1 MKRIVEINPDGRGK
15 NYYEVFDQSQAN
27 PQNMSGWIVTLSKS
41 EMESYIKCCGPHSII
56 PYVEGWKETYRM
68 MSKKEG
74 KSSDDAEREIC
85 NIQDMSK
92 DDAVA
97 YLVNELAGRI
107 L

>member
-1 MKRIVEINPDGRGK
+1 MKRIVEINPDGRGE
-15 NYYEVFDQSQAN
+15 NYYEVFDLSQAN
-27 PQNMSGWIVTLSKS
+27 PQNMSGWIATLSKS

-74 KSSDDAEREIC
+74 KSADDTEREIC
-85 NIQDMSK
+85 NIQDMGK
-92 DDAVA
+92 EDAVT